1 MEWNQVIWFLNLYH
15 EQAHAVE
22 IVFSDD
28 LTCYKKNSNG
38 RLAGCYCK
46 LWSNMCW
53 RNCFKSI
60 KNKSSKIGT
69 TRNNMLKVW
78 WRFWCWRIRNSKVV
92 YTKNTFRIEKAFY
105 TQFLHICRL
114 PRMLYTDGGMKTSDL
129 SQVSIFRFTYTW
141 IQTCSGFGA
150 KKILNNQVVY
160 FYLPDDGTNL
170 GIT

>member
-1 MEWNQVIWFLNLYH
+1 MESSKLSFGLYL

-22 IVFSDD
+22 VVFSDD
-28 LTCYKKNSNG
+28 LTCY
-38 RLAGCYCK
+38 CK
-46 LWSNMCW
+46 LWSNICW

-129 SQVSIFRFTYTW
+129 SQVSIFRFTCTW
-141 IQTCSGFGA
+141 IQTCSGSRA
-150 KKILNNQVVY
+150 IKNS
-160 FYLPDDGTNL
+160 
-170 GIT
+170 

>member
-1 MEWNQVIWFLNLYH
+1 MEWNQVNWVLNLYH

-92 YTKNTFRIEKAFY
+92 YTKNTFRIEKAFC

-129 SQVSIFRFTYTW
+129 SQVSIFRFTCTW

-150 KKILNNQVVY
+150 KKFLIIKLFIFIYPMMGQ
-160 FYLPDDGTNL
+160 
-170 GIT
+170 I